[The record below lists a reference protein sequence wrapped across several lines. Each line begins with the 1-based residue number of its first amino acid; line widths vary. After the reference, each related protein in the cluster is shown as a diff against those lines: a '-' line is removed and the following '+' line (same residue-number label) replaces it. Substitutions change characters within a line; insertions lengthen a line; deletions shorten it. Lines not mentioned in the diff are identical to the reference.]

1 MKKEFFRLA
10 LNAILIASFSTGLVL
25 AEEKPKKEKVQ
36 IVVVEKKENNKSGNS
51 GEQKKKSPATMI
63 VNYSSL

>member
-10 LNAILIASFSTGLVL
+10 LSAILVASFSTGIVL

-36 IVVVEKKENNKSGNS
+36 IVVVEKRDNKTGNS
-51 GEQKKKSPATMI
+51 GESKKPRHSDRQ
-63 VNYSSL
+63 SQ

>member
-10 LNAILIASFSTGLVL
+10 LSAILVSSFSTGLVL

-36 IVVVEKKENNKSGNS
+36 IVVVEKKDNNKSGNS
-51 GEQKKKSPATMI
+51 GESTKPRHRDRQSQ
-63 VNYSSL
+63 

>member
-10 LNAILIASFSTGLVL
+10 LSAILVASFSTGLVQ

-36 IVVVEKKENNKSGNS
+36 IVVVEKKDNNKSGNS

-63 VNYSSL
+63 VNQGIL